1 MTETQLLIGSLSN
14 DLLRTANLI
23 YRGSEKGATRF
34 LAEAKCWS
42 GQLKDKKLK
51 PYIKQIIQD
60 IDTCIEPLTLARA
73 EKLLMY
79 SILLQ
84 NYCLHNINQ

>member
-1 MTETQLLIGSLSN
+1 MNETQLLIGSLSN
-14 DLLRTANLI
+14 DLLRVANFVQ
-23 YRGSEKGATRF
+23 RGSDNGAKRF
-34 LAEAKCWS
+34 YAEAKRWNS
-42 GQLKDKKLK
+42 QLKNKKLK